1 MEGMPVVAKIIRD
14 AEVEAA
20 LVKLVHLLHPDKHR
34 FKRLYVRTWCA
45 CVVKEVGAMRTYVK
59 VAQRNVRSS
68 ARATGLNVSQSAK
81 GSR

>member
-34 FKRLYVRTWCA
+34 FKRLYLRTLCE

-59 VAQRNVRSS
+59 VAQRNVR
-68 ARATGLNVSQSAK
+68 AR
-81 GSR
+81 RD